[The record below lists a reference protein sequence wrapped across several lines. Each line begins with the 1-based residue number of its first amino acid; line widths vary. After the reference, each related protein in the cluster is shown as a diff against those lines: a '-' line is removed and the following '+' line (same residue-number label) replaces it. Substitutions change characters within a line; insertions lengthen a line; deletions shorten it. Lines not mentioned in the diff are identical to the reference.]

1 MMTWNHENNL
11 LNANADVVFHVGANF
26 YSCILY
32 RMNGGRIE
40 RLGCGSYWRIWSTSF
55 LILIF
60 KTFFVALVFG
70 RGHAVSSCSY
80 LM

>member
-32 RMNGGRIE
+32 RMNGELRD
-40 RLGCGSYWRIWSTSF
+40 LGAEAIGE
-55 LILIF
+55 
-60 KTFFVALVFG
+60 FG
-70 RGHAVSSCSY
+70 VLHF
-80 LM
+80 